1 MTKIYKAAKNIFVAT
16 WCSLGRKTK
25 DIMQQFNKKFEHDGP
40 TFLWFLFC
48 YYNITAA
55 QIVRTSLGKINKSGD
70 KLAYIYKYN
79 IDK

>member
-1 MTKIYKAAKNIFVAT
+1 MYKAAKNIFITT
-16 WCSLGRKTK
+16 WCSLGRNTK
-25 DIMQQFNKKFEHDGP
+25 HTMQQFNKKFEHDGP
-40 TFLWFLFC
+40 TILWFLFR
-48 YYNITAA
+48 YYNGTVA